1 VVGIGRSAKNSYSKG
16 TTMKKSNQIQSVDVS
31 ASAVPER
38 VSVAMS
44 EIAENMSE
52 GLLALAVGAGLQVMA
67 ALMEADVTAL
77 AGPKGR
83 HDQART
89 AVRHGRE
96 RGSVTLGGR
105 RVPVTRPRVR
115 AADGTG
121 ELAVA
126 SYELFSSTEILGR
139 LAMEK
144 MLAGLSTRRYPVG
157 LEPVGVQI
165 TEKATATSKSAV
177 SRRFVAMTETALAEL
192 LSRDLSGLDLVAL
205 MIDGVHFAESCCVVA
220 LGIDIEGT
228 KHPLALVE
236 GSTEN
241 ATLVTELLVD
251 LRERGLDVTRAML
264 VGLDGSKALRK
275 AVLDVLDHP
284 VIQRCQLH
292 KVRNVKDHLPQ
303 RLRTTVGRRMTDAY
317 HAGSAL
323 EAEAA
328 LLALAKELDRTH
340 PSAAASLREGLDETL
355 TVLRLGVPPT
365 LARTLRSTNCI
376 ESMISVCR
384 EHAGNVKRWRDGQ
397 MALRW
402 CAAGMVEA
410 GKQFR
415 RVNGHLHLPALRAAL
430 EREVAEHVV
439 PVVHNDQVSAA

>member
-1 VVGIGRSAKNSYSKG
+1 LGIG
-16 TTMKKSNQIQSVDVS
+16 
-31 ASAVPER
+31 
-38 VSVAMS
+38 
-44 EIAENMSE
+44 
-52 GLLALAVGAGLQVMA
+52 
-67 ALMEADVTAL
+67 
-77 AGPKGR
+77 
-83 HDQART
+83 
-89 AVRHGRE
+89 
-96 RGSVTLGGR
+96 
-105 RVPVTRPRVR
+105 
-115 AADGTG
+115 
-121 ELAVA
+121 
-126 SYELFSSTEILGR
+126 
-139 LAMEK
+139 
-144 MLAGLSTRRYPVG
+144 
-157 LEPVGVQI
+157 
-165 TEKATATSKSAV
+165 
-177 SRRFVAMTETALAEL
+177 
-192 LSRDLSGLDLVAL
+192 
-205 MIDGVHFAESCCVVA
+205 IDGV
-220 LGIDIEGT
+220 

-241 ATLVTELLVD
+241 ATLVTDLLVD
-251 LRERGLDVTRAML
+251 LRERGLDVTRPML
-264 VGLDGSKALRK
+264 VGIDGSKALRK
-275 AVLDVLDHP
+275 AVVDVLERP
-284 VIQRCQLH
+284 VIQRCQIH

-303 RLRTTVGRRMTDAY
+303 RLRGTVGRRMTDAY

-340 PSAAASLREGLDETL
+340 PGAAASLREGLDETL

-430 EREVAEHVV
+430 EREFAEPVG